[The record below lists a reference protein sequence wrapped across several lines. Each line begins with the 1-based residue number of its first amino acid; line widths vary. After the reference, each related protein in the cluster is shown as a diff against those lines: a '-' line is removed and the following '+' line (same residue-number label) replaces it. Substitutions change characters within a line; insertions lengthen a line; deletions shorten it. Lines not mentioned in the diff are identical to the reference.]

1 MDAFS
6 LAVQLTLK
14 DMLTQKWNKVVSDV
28 GSLKEK
34 LKDNEKEL
42 TKLENHLSRFKW
54 SGAIASGSFGIAKS
68 MFNARLESSKLEAN
82 IRSLGVSSKEVD
94 KISLSALRMSA
105 EFGIAK
111 EDFLKGAY
119 DMKSAIPTLDAS
131 NIDKVTESVA
141 KLATATKGDFSQLS
155 KTLGM
160 VYNQFASL
168 SGLSDIDFAQ
178 KTADQLSYATKQ
190 FRTDGAAIEQAFNS
204 AGATAAKMGISV
216 GEQMAVLGTLMNSM
230 TAGESGTAYS
240 QFNWYL
246 YITIRKN

>member
-1 MDAFS
+1 MNS
-6 LAVQLTLK
+6 LNLIVALSLK
-14 DMLTQKWNKVVSDV
+14 DMFSQQWDKVVAKTAEFEKQISKNEAQL
-28 GSLKEK
+28 GKFKKSLKGVQLGGK
-34 LKDNEKEL
+34 LL
-42 TKLENHLSRFKW
+42 AS
-54 SGAIASGSFGIAKS
+54 ASGVTMA
-68 MFNARLESSKLEAN
+68 MFNARMETSELEAN
-82 IRSLGVSSKEVD
+82 IRSLGVSSGEVD

-168 SGLSDIDFAQ
+168 SGLSDIDFAK